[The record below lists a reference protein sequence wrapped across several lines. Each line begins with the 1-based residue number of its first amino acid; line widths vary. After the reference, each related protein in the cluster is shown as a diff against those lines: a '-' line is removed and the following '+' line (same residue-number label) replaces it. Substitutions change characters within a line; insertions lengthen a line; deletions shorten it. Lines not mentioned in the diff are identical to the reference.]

1 MDQYQ
6 TATCDIEPKLKD
18 DIQSFLYQKRRAED
32 GDTAL
37 VLKIDKEKKL
47 VLTDELLTDI
57 KLDDLQE
64 HLPSHQPRYI
74 LFNYRMTH
82 SDKRISNP
90 IVFIFYTPRDSQPD
104 LQVLYASMKVL
115 LTREVGLP
123 RVYEVRDIDDL
134 TEDWLQGK
142 LS

>member
-1 MDQYQ
+1 MDQYT
-6 TATCDIEPKLKD
+6 TATCDIDPQLKQ
-18 DIQSFLYQKRRAED
+18 DIQNFLFERRKNDA
-32 GDTAL
+32 AL
-37 VLKIDKEKKL
+37 VLKVDREKKL
-47 VLTDELLTDI
+47 VITDELFEDI

-74 LFNYRMTH
+74 LFNYHMTH
-82 SDKRISNP
+82 SDNRLSNP
-90 IVFIFYTPRDSQPD
+90 VVFIFYTPRDSQPD

-123 RVYEVRDIDDL
+123 RVYEVRELDDL

>member
-6 TATCDIEPKLKD
+6 TATCDIDPQLKS
-18 DIQSFLYQKRRAED
+18 DIQSFLYQRRNDDA
-32 GDTAL
+32 AL
-37 VLKIDKEKKL
+37 VFKIDKEKKL
-47 VLTDELLTDI
+47 VVTDELFEDI

-82 SDKRISNP
+82 SDNRISNP

>member
-1 MDQYQ
+1 MDKYT
-6 TATCDIEPKLKD
+6 TATCDIDPKVKE
-18 DIQSFLYQKRRAED
+18 DIQSFLYTKRKNEA
-32 GDTAL
+32 AL

-47 VLTDELLTDI
+47 VLTDELLDDI

-74 LFNYRMTH
+74 LFNYFMTH
-82 SDKRISNP
+82 SDNRISNP

-104 LQVLYASMKVL
+104 LQVLYASMKTL
-115 LTREVGLP
+115 LTSEVGLP

-134 TEDWLQGK
+134 TEDWLQEK

>member
-6 TATCDIEPKLKD
+6 TATCDIDANVKQ
-18 DIQSFLYQKRRAED
+18 DIQTFLYQRRNKDA
-32 GDTAL
+32 AL

-47 VLTDELLTDI
+47 VVTDELYEDI

-82 SDKRISNP
+82 SDNRISNP